1 MLYAPCRQAQ
11 LKSRGIT
18 VTKDELFT
26 LENSLPQACFS
37 AALNDRYVSVKQG
50 QCWDEQSRD

>member
-1 MLYAPCRQAQ
+1 MRRQAQ

-50 QCWDEQSRD
+50 QCWDE